1 MDCFYSTQQF
11 QNGMFIQQPNN
22 FANSWLTCSSLPIL
36 QQFSFNIPIFQVLLS
51 CILLINP
58 VAPLYSFFWES
69 VCFLPVLCLFI
80 SGYGSIH
87 LRKQTEGKDLLM
99 WFILWT
105 PAAHFSL
112 HGSPVC
118 WDGYQWG
125 QWVLI
130 VLVKF
135 VRWSKPGWKPRKLK
149 RRHFNFLWAFHFV
162 FILSTFF
169 FFSFFFPQLET
180 KHWRQVPLN
189 GDNLVVI
196 SFGGSLGKEAQGGF
210 LV

>member
-69 VCFLPVLCLFI
+69 VCFLPVLCLSLDMDPSTSENRQREKI
-80 SGYGSIH
+80 SWCDLFLEHQLLISVSTAH
-87 LRKQTEGKDLLM
+87 LSVEMGTSGASECWLCWWNL
-99 WFILWT
+99 
-105 PAAHFSL
+105 
-112 HGSPVC
+112 
-118 WDGYQWG
+118 WDGANQAGNPENWNAG
-125 QWVLI
+125 TLI
-130 VLVKF
+130 FFGLSV
-135 VRWSKPGWKPRKLK
+135 S
-149 RRHFNFLWAFHFV
+149 FLFY
-162 FILSTFF
+162 LL
-169 FFSFFFPQLET
+169 FSFFLFFFPRLET

-189 GDNLVVI
+189 GDDLVVI